1 MPNAESEVLIGFPQ
15 LSDKLEFIVPL
26 ERWHSANAG
35 ENGLPHQPEG
45 WFAMTSFP
53 VFPLSLRSGTLQWYV
68 IATPVRTLAWQS
80 VPRNAQHCVGRR
92 PITLGAQISICRA
105 AE

>member
-45 WFAMTSFP
+45 WFAMTSFS
-53 VFPLSLRSGTLQWYV
+53 VFPLSLRSGALQRYV
-68 IATPVRTLAWQS
+68 IASQCSHWRGNPFPAMHS
-80 VPRNAQHCVGRR
+80 IASAVGRSR
-92 PITLGAQISICRA
+92 
-105 AE
+105 

>member
-15 LSDKLEFIVPL
+15 LPDKLEFIVPL

-68 IATPVRTLAWQS
+68 IASQCAHWRGNPSPAMRSIAS
-80 VPRNAQHCVGRR
+80 AVGRSR
-92 PITLGAQISICRA
+92 
-105 AE
+105 